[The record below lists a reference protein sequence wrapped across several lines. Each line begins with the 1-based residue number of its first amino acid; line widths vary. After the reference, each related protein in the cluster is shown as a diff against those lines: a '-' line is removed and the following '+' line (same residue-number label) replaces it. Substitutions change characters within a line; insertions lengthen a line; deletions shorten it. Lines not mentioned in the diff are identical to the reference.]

1 MIEEIMETT
10 YFYLNNAEQNLRD
23 ALKTSVDKSDS
34 YQLKRIAEVL
44 DTVCQIKSRFEPSP
58 EPFTF
63 TIKEPDYPTYYN
75 DGYGNAYGDF
85 IVGSMGT
92 DTITFK

>member
-1 MIEEIMETT
+1 METT
-10 YFYLNNAEQNLRD
+10 YFYLNAAEQNLRD

-44 DTVCQIKSRFEPSP
+44 DTVSQIKSRFQSTDS
-58 EPFTF
+58 FSF
-63 TIKEPDYPTYYN
+63 TIGQSFEPYRDI
-75 DGYGNAYGDF
+75 NAAYYGDY
-85 IVGSMGT
+85 VLGSMGQ